1 MSIAFSD
8 HLTRVLLC
16 QHHHPHVVMF
26 THLSPQLSGPSS
38 RSCLPARSRTLQGH
52 DAPAWHLAPASAPA
66 SAPSGA
72 SSLLTN
78 TIMSQ
83 ADTDYSRSVWRL
95 DANSIIYHLLVN
107 VRAQHI
113 LIDEHNAS
121 VEHIPAY
128 VERDDQRIPIG
139 PLAVR
144 CWILI
149 CMFSHTLMWT
159 IGLPDNRVF
168 GGRRPLDVAAPLPI
182 LQPST

>member
-1 MSIAFSD
+1 
-8 HLTRVLLC
+8 
-16 QHHHPHVVMF
+16 
-26 THLSPQLSGPSS
+26 
-38 RSCLPARSRTLQGH
+38 
-52 DAPAWHLAPASAPA
+52 
-66 SAPSGA
+66 
-72 SSLLTN
+72 
-78 TIMSQ
+78 MSQ

-95 DANSIIYHLLVN
+95 DANSIIYNLLVH

-159 IGLPDNRVF
+159 LGLPDSRVY
-168 GGRRPLDVAAPLPI
+168 GGRRPLDVAAPLTYIATLHIALHERRSHEIRVRMTITRSSALPDKVVFTFHFDGPTMEDMQFFHTYVVPALMHEGGECLVI
-182 LQPST
+182 PPTVGQ